1 MSADPPARGHA
12 ARAHADRELEAALI
26 VCSED
31 SGRVLADLAS
41 ARGAGQ
47 FVFLPLAP
55 QHIRDRY
62 FDTASGDLARH
73 LFALR
78 VRDTGTEVLLT
89 LKGPDG
95 ETASLGKERLE
106 LEAPWSPETL
116 QRLLDEL
123 ARRTG
128 ISIAPSAIDPDEDP
142 GRTLALLGFLGI
154 QERRTMRQR
163 RNVIPRPIPSG
174 RGPDAILAELALDD
188 VEYGEGGAAVRLR
201 EVEIEARGEAGAG
214 EVHDIARSLLE
225 RSEGALRPWPY
236 SKLATGR
243 AIEALRSSRDFAAT
257 LAPDASLT
265 PDSLMLLERTLA
277 SDQSARHA

>member
-1 MSADPPARGHA
+1 MSADPPERGDA
-12 ARAHADRELEAALI
+12 ARAQADRELEAALI
-26 VCSED
+26 IWSED

-41 ARGAGQ
+41 TRGAGGY
-47 FVFLPLAP
+47 VFLPLAP
-55 QHIRDRY
+55 QHISDRY
-62 FDTASGDLARH
+62 FDTASGDLARQ

-78 VRDTGTEVLLT
+78 VRDTGNEILLT
-89 LKGPDG
+89 LKGPDA
-95 ETASLGKERLE
+95 ETGSLGKERLE

-116 QRLLDEL
+116 RRLLDEL

-128 ISIAPSAIDPDEDP
+128 TSFAPSAIDPHEEP

-174 RGPDAILAELALDD
+174 RGPDAVLAELALDD
-188 VEYGEGGAAVRLR
+188 VEYGESGVAVRLR

-214 EVHDIARSLLE
+214 EVHDIARSLLD
-225 RSEGALRPWPY
+225 RSEGALRSWPY

-243 AIEALRSSRDFAAT
+243 AIDALRSSPDFAAT

-265 PDSLMLLERTLA
+265 PDSLVLLERTLA
-277 SDQSARHA
+277 SDQAGRRA